1 MRPLIVAPLVTAAL
15 AATAAAAE
23 AQQPSAGALL
33 QRLEQAHRGRTA
45 DERPAVE
52 AILEQASS
60 AAPARVDSLLSG
72 LQQLAVASDSRRV
85 RTVAVT
91 ALATAG
97 GEDRPAPAAGVVER
111 LMEVYRTADDALIRA
126 EALALVAHQADRAAA
141 VQALRGVATQEP
153 AELRA
158 DDAGRCAI
166 WGLASMDAED
176 TLRELHR
183 SGAVREAEAR
193 RALQVIADSL
203 GWESAAGL

>member
-1 MRPLIVAPLVTAAL
+1 MRLLIVAPLVTSALVASASSAA
-15 AATAAAAE
+15 
-23 AQQPSAGALL
+23 AQQPSADALL
-33 QRLEQAHRGRTA
+33 QRLEQAHRDRTA
-45 DERPAVE
+45 DEQPAV
-52 AILEQASS
+52 AAVLEQAAS

-72 LQQLAVASDSRRV
+72 LQRLATGSDSRRV

-97 GEDRPAPAAGVVER
+97 GEDRPSPAAGVVAR
-111 LMEVYRTADDALIRA
+111 LMDVYRTADDALIRA

-141 VQALRGVATQEP
+141 VQALRGVATQEA

-158 DDAGRCAI
+158 DDAGRCAV
-166 WGLASMDAED
+166 WGLASLDAED

-183 SGAVREAEAR
+183 TGAVREAEAR

-203 GWESAAGL
+203 GWERAGGL